1 MIAAPGT
8 RCGNIPGG
16 LFIGPGFGRGL
27 FSLSQDLILAMV
39 PEIIFWGTN

>member
-1 MIAAPGT
+1 MISLPAGVMAGSVSTTCP
-8 RCGNIPGG
+8 RFGG
-16 LFIGPGFGRGL
+16 GL